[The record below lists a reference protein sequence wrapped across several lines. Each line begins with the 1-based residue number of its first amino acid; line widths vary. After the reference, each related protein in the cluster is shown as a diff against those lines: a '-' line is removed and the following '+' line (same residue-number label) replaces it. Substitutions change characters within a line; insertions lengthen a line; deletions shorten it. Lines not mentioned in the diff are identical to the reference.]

1 MNNFDYNS
9 MKLCHIIKYH
19 NVFKFQNG
27 PYHIMP
33 SGFIALCYWQFLIHA
48 NLAMVGAFVSYRH
61 IFSLLFFQG
70 PSFSTSPLVKLLIEP
85 ASLKDGFK
93 FASTIT
99 IPDIQFDY
107 TGDYTCR
114 LDQMHSINSS
124 VYVYAS
130 GTLPAVGGILR

>member
-1 MNNFDYNS
+1 
-9 MKLCHIIKYH
+9 
-19 NVFKFQNG
+19 
-27 PYHIMP
+27 
-33 SGFIALCYWQFLIHA
+33 
-48 NLAMVGAFVSYRH
+48 MVGAFVSYRH
-61 IFSLLFFQG
+61 ISSLLLFFQG

-130 GTLPAVGGILR
+130 GKPTGCGRHTVNSENFVRVLFSRNFADAEFRENKTLAKWRNHSVIYCCR